1 MKHTLARGLA
11 RLTVA
16 LGVLGVLGA
25 ATVASVFAWR
35 VAPAPEA
42 ATAAPAPIVETVSPE
57 TWRLLHQLTVEPWV
71 LRDVRLFS
79 APTTFGA
86 QWLDLAVDPMT
97 AVASATSM
105 TPQQVAQLT
114 FAPWELANN

>member
-1 MKHTLARGLA
+1 MKHTVARGLA

-42 ATAAPAPIVETVSPE
+42 APMAAAPVVESVSPE

-71 LRDVRLFS
+71 VRDMRLFS

-86 QWLDLAVDPMT
+86 QWLDLTIDPLAAVNGAT
-97 AVASATSM
+97 AM

-114 FAPWELANN
+114 FAPWELASN